1 MRWIEIITLRS
12 AGDDE
17 KQMIVEL
24 LKQVEQA
31 GEPGQPREVRIYRH
45 AAVETDLSIHIS
57 WESDSVAQPH
67 STLGDLLVSATR
79 DFGMVS
85 HSIWIEKEGISNGS

>member
-12 AGDDE
+12 AGDAE
-17 KQMIVEL
+17 KEMIAEL
-24 LKQVEQA
+24 LKQVEGA
-31 GEPGQPREVRIYRH
+31 GEQGHPREVRIYRH
-45 AAVETDLSIHIS
+45 ASVETDLSIHIS
-57 WESDSVAQPH
+57 WEADGAAEPH

-85 HSIWIEKEGISNGS
+85 HSIWIEKEDILNGS